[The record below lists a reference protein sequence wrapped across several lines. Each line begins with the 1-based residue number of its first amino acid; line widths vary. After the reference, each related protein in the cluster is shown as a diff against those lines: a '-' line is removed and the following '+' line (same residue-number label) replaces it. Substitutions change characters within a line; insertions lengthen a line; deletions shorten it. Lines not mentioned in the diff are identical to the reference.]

1 MKIEPLYRSK
11 REAPQPPLQ
20 IQPQSPYNLS
30 RKVSRSKKKFKVT
43 FVDGSA
49 TSKYRK
55 FESFLS
61 DTETQAQILSKNRA
75 VNCGDQNSVFY
86 HFPLL

>member
-1 MKIEPLYRSK
+1 MT
-11 REAPQPPLQ
+11 
-20 IQPQSPYNLS
+20 PQSPYRLS

-43 FVDGSA
+43 LIEPTA

-55 FESFLS
+55 FESFMS
-61 DTETQAQILSKNRA
+61 ETETNANTLAKNRPTSFA
-75 VNCGDQNSVFY
+75 DQNSVFY